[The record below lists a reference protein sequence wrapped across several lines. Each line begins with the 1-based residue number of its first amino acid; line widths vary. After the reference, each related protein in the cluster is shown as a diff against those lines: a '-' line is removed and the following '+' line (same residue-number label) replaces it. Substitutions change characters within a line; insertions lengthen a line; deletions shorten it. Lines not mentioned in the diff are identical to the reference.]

1 MTLKERLGLSDR
13 DILAKT
19 IQAEAGNQG
28 AQGMLAVGSVIMN
41 RVKAPG
47 YGGSI
52 QDVILK
58 PGQFSPWNSETNYAG
73 GAQGQDMMNLVASP
87 QVYAITDAVLSGKA
101 PDPTSGATHFYND
114 RISNPSWGAEK
125 QGGDWTRI
133 NSHLF
138 GKADAGRSSNQLV
151 ADDAMRAIG
160 KQPIGLADANIKENS
175 QMMQQQRPRGLL
187 ADFGIQKMQEG
198 AEGETGQRFYNRDT
212 FKDRLADLAVAFG
225 KMGIMGLDEPA
236 AAVANRRAEK
246 RKLNKTAE
254 YLDKYMPGAGDL
266 MRDGFISAKDAIA
279 FTTDKNTQ
287 DLAARAAEA
296 YRSGNTKEA
305 MALLTQ
311 ISPTSMGQQLA
322 AQVAPRKPTLTGDGK
337 YTVNYDPKT
346 GSPII
351 SVNQEVIDAET
362 QIAAAKR
369 QAEAEEERKNPMPTD
384 ARKSEEEDLDQI
396 DSLDGLIEDTASI
409 IKDFGYNSET
419 GNFEGPLDIGFD
431 GMIVGTLGKFGL
443 GKENVETAKARQKF
457 DRFKTRLINESLRL
471 NKGVQ
476 TEGDAQRAANE
487 LGSAKT
493 DATAYA
499 AVQELMRI
507 NTRARQMAA
516 RSISRR
522 RETFNK
528 DPLNMSKSPTW
539 RIKK

>member
-19 IQAEAGNQG
+19 LQAEAGNQG
-28 AQGMLAVGSVIMN
+28 AQGMLAAGSVIMN
-41 RVKAPG
+41 RTKSSG
-47 YGGSI
+47 YGGGV

-73 GAQGQDMMNLVASP
+73 GAQGQDMINLAPSREAYQVA
-87 QVYAITDAVLSGKA
+87 DNLLSGNYK
-101 PDPTSGATHFYND
+101 DPTSGATHFYNPD
-114 RISNPSWGAEK
+114 ISNPSWGAEK

-133 NSHLF
+133 GSHLF

-160 KQPIGLADANIKENS
+160 KQPIGFAGANIKENS

-362 QIAAAKR
+362 QIATAKR
-369 QAEAEEERKNPMPTD
+369 QAEVEEERKNPMPTD

-396 DSLDGLIEDTASI
+396 DSLDGLLEDTASI

-419 GNFEGPLDIGFD
+419 GNFEGPLDIGLD

-487 LGSAKT
+487 LGSAMT

-499 AVQELMRI
+499 AVQELLRI
-507 NTRARQMAA
+507 NTRAREIAA
-516 RSISRR
+516 RSIVRR
-522 RETFNK
+522 RNTFNK
-528 DPLNMSKSPTW
+528 QPIEIPKSPTW

>member
-1 MTLKERLGLSDR
+1 
-13 DILAKT
+13 
-19 IQAEAGNQG
+19 
-28 AQGMLAVGSVIMN
+28 
-41 RVKAPG
+41 
-47 YGGSI
+47 
-52 QDVILK
+52 
-58 PGQFSPWNSETNYAG
+58 
-73 GAQGQDMMNLVASP
+73 
-87 QVYAITDAVLSGKA
+87 
-101 PDPTSGATHFYND
+101 
-114 RISNPSWGAEK
+114 
-125 QGGDWTRI
+125 
-133 NSHLF
+133 
-138 GKADAGRSSNQLV
+138 
-151 ADDAMRAIG
+151 
-160 KQPIGLADANIKENS
+160 
-175 QMMQQQRPRGLL
+175 MMQQQRPRGLL

-236 AAVANRRAEK
+236 AVVANRRAEK

-369 QAEAEEERKNPMPTD
+369 QAEVEEERKKPMPTD
-384 ARKSEEEDLDQI
+384 ARKAEEEDLDQI
-396 DSLDGLIEDTASI
+396 DSLDGLLEDTASI
-409 IKDFGYNSET
+409 IKDFGYNSQT
-419 GNFEGPLDIGFD
+419 GNFEGPLDIGLD

-487 LGSAKT
+487 LGSAMT

-499 AVQELMRI
+499 AVQELLRI
-507 NTRARQMAA
+507 NTRAREIAA
-516 RSISRR
+516 RSIVRR
-522 RETFNK
+522 RGTFNK
-528 DPLNMSKSPTW
+528 QPIEIPESPTW
-539 RIKK
+539 RIKE